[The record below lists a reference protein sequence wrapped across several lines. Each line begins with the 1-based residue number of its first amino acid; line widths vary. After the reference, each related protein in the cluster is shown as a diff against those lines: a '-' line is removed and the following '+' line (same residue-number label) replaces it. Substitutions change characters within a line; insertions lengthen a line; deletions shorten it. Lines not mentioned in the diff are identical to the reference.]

1 VMPIEY
7 LRLKIDYGRRKKGG
21 RMVDSEREA
30 ALSKVAGMIV
40 KARRVVVFCHS
51 RESAASM

>member
-1 VMPIEY
+1 
-7 LRLKIDYGRRKKGG
+7 
-21 RMVDSEREA
+21 MVDSEREA